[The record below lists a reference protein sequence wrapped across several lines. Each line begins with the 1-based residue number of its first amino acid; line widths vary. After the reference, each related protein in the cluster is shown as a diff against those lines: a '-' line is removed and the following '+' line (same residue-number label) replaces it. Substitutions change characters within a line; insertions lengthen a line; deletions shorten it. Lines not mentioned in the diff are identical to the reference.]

1 MGLLT
6 WLVLISVFDIYL
18 SFSHFLFFFF
28 LFNGGGDKGTGCLKY
43 RGRVEKAVD

>member
-18 SFSHFLFFFF
+18 SFSHFLFFFSF
-28 LFNGGGDKGTGCLKY
+28 LMGKEI
-43 RGRVEKAVD
+43 RGRGVLSTEGEWRKR